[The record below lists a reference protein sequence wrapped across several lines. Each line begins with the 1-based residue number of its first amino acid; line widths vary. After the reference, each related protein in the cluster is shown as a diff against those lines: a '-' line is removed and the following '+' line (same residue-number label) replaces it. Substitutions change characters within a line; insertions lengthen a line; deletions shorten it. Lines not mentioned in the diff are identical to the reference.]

1 MTVGLQTNLTL
12 LACFDDRQSFGSLV
26 ASYEACKSELYLS
39 NAMKCNSLLRF
50 LENDTHWYT
59 IQEINT
65 YCYIHHIVLLS
76 IPKKMARNIP
86 QHPSIFS

>member
-65 YCYIHHIVLLS
+65 CIMRVLLLAAGS
-76 IPKKMARNIP
+76 IT
-86 QHPSIFS
+86 QYY